1 MRLFLAGIT
10 ALSLLACQPAPKQPV
25 QDAGDASVELDAASP
40 AAKACANL
48 RRLGCAEGNDDSC
61 VATIE
66 HVQSARITDLH
77 PDCLAEASTKAEARA
92 CRSVVCP

>member
-1 MRLFLAGIT
+1 MKLYFATIT

-40 AAKACANL
+40 AVKACANL

-61 VATIE
+61 VVTIE
-66 HVQSARITDLH
+66 HVQSARITDLR
-77 PDCLAEASTKAEARA
+77 PDCLAAATTKAEARA
-92 CRSVVCP
+92 CKSVQCP